1 MNSEGPVMKAL
12 PIFPMLISLLTATLS
27 YTMIVKYACKEKKT
41 PIIKKFILVLS
52 ICFIWSSGDITIIFS
67 DLNYFG
73 LNKYIVE
80 LNKYKFLAAYLWGPL
95 WFIFFYSLHN
105 NNSDRFF
112 VGKSKKFK
120 RFCLFLFFLPEIIQ
134 YAIYLTNGYL
144 HNWVLYWPPEG
155 CQFRPA
161 FWVSIAT
168 TIVYLLAGIFFLIRN
183 TKKNCNSN
191 KQLLTVLLSLFVPIL
206 IATIYWTF
214 DFYSYFGYFDITP
227 SMFLLMLILLNIATY
242 KYKLLEI
249 LPLAHHKVIDNLNDA
264 IIVIDKDNKI
274 ASINQ
279 AYYHHFPND
288 PQLTE
293 GDEIIHFINNIISK
307 LEPDAQ
313 AKMLVDAVENGV
325 SSSIKGELYLYND
338 KKYYTVD
345 IQPLFINKENVGR
358 VVSLSDITIYR
369 ELLCKLEEKNREL
382 ETKNKFLKDYAATAE
397 ELAVSRE
404 RNRFARDVHDSIGH
418 TMSVLLSLLGACTVS
433 CKNDKDTKIKLE
445 KALTIAK
452 EGLTEL
458 RRSVYGLCSKNL
470 DTYNLINALKEL
482 IKEFETTG
490 IKVDLSIEGYYI
502 ERGLKYSDTIYNV
515 CKEAL
520 TNSLKHG
527 KATQV
532 NMFIE
537 FTPVLTRMF
546 IFDNGIGCLDINKG
560 MGLSGMEHRIQK
572 VNGNIIYGSDGEK
585 GFSIHIEIPVECIPS
600 D

>member
-1 MNSEGPVMKAL
+1 MKAL

-27 YTMIVKYACKEKKT
+27 YTMIVKYICKEKKS
-41 PIIKKFILVLS
+41 PILKKFILVLS
-52 ICFIWSSGDITIIFS
+52 ICFIWSSGDIIIIFA

-73 LNKYIVE
+73 LNKYIIE

-95 WFIFFYSLHN
+95 WFVFSYSLHN
-105 NNSDRFF
+105 NNPDRIFL
-112 VGKSKKFK
+112 GKSKNFK
-120 RFCLFLFFLPEIIQ
+120 RLCLFLFFLPEIIQ
-134 YAIYLTNGYL
+134 YGIYLTNDYL

-161 FWVSIAT
+161 FWVQIAT
-168 TIVYLLAGIFFLIRN
+168 TTVYLLAGIFFLIRN
-183 TKKNCNSN
+183 TKKYCTSN
-191 KQLLTVLLSLFVPIL
+191 KQLLTVLLALFVPTL
-206 IATIYWTF
+206 IAIIYWVF
-214 DFYSYFGYFDITP
+214 DLYSYFGYFDITP

-242 KYKLLEI
+242 KYNFLEI

-274 ASINQ
+274 ASINES
-279 AYYHHFPND
+279 YYHQFPND
-288 PQLTE
+288 PKLNE
-293 GDEIIHFINNIISK
+293 GDEIIRFINIIISK
-307 LEPDAQ
+307 LEPDTQ
-313 AKMLVDAVENGV
+313 AKKLVDAVENGV
-325 SSSIKGELYLYND
+325 SSNIKGELYFD
-338 KKYYTVD
+338 KKYVTFD
-345 IQPLFINKENVGR
+345 IQPLFSNKENVGR

-369 ELLCKLEEKNREL
+369 DLLSKLEEKNHEL
-382 ETKNKFLKDYAATAE
+382 ETNNKYLKDYAATAE

-433 CKNDKDTKIKLE
+433 CKNDKNIKIKLE
-445 KALTIAK
+445 KALAITK

-470 DTYNLINALKEL
+470 DTYNLINALKKL
-482 IKEFETTG
+482 IKEFEATG
-490 IKVDLSIEGYYI
+490 VKLDLSIEGNYI

-532 NMFIE
+532 NIFIE
-537 FTPVLTRMF
+537 FTPSLTRIF
-546 IFDNGIGCLDINKG
+546 IFDNGIGCLNTNKG
-560 MGLSGMEHRIQK
+560 MGLSGMEQRIQK

-585 GFSIHIEIPVECIPS
+585 GFSIHAEIPVGQIHPLHN
-600 D
+600 